1 MAESI
6 RRSYREFV
14 GAVADVLDS
23 LDIEY
28 GIADSF
34 ASSQYGE
41 PRQTLDVDLTLHL
54 QPADADRF
62 AAAFDTIQM
71 AADAY
76 AIRETYTYTTPLP
89 FGVIDYANGWK
100 ADCYFLRNTA
110 YDRAAF
116 VRRLEWPFAEAKCG
130 QVWLYAPEDVIL
142 MKLVYY
148 RMSQGVST
156 KHLRDITTMLTNR
169 RNWGQA
175 LDLNYLNQ
183 WALQLQVMEY
193 WQKLW
198 DDAAITGVAGVD
210 R

>member
-14 GAVADVLDS
+14 GAVADALDG
-23 LDIEY
+23 LNIEY
-28 GIADSF
+28 GIAGSF

-54 QPADADRF
+54 QPIDADRF
-62 AAAFDTIQM
+62 AVAFDALQM

-76 AIRETYTYTTPLP
+76 AIRETYTYTSPLP

-116 VRRLEWPFAEAKCG
+116 ARRVEWPFPEARRDK
-130 QVWLYAPEDVIL
+130 VWLYAPEDVIL

-156 KHLRDITTMLTNR
+156 KHLRDITAMLANK
-169 RNWGQA
+169 RNWRQM
-175 LDLNYLNQ
+175 LDLNYLTK
-183 WALQLQVMEY
+183 WGAQLQVLEY
-193 WQKLW
+193 WKKLW
-198 DDAAITGVAGVD
+198 DDASVEE
-210 R
+210 

>member
-23 LDIEY
+23 LNIEY
-28 GIADSF
+28 GIAGSF

-54 QPADADRF
+54 QPVDADRF
-62 AAAFDTIQM
+62 AAAFEALQM

-76 AIRETYTYTTPLP
+76 AIRETYTYTAPLP

-100 ADCYFLRNTA
+100 ADCYFLLNTA

-116 VRRLEWPFAEAKCG
+116 ARRLQWPFAEAKRG

-156 KHLRDITTMLTNR
+156 KHLRDVTAMLANKS
-169 RNWGQA
+169 NWGQA
-175 LDLNYLNQ
+175 PDLNYLRQ
-183 WALQLQVMEY
+183 WAVQLQVLEI

-198 DDAAITGVAGVD
+198 QDAEATNQLG
-210 R
+210 

>member
-1 MAESI
+1 MVESI

-14 GAVADVLDS
+14 GAVADALGD

-28 GIADSF
+28 GIAGSF

-54 QPADADRF
+54 QPVDVDRF
-62 AAAFDTIQM
+62 AAAFDAIQM

-110 YDRAAF
+110 YDHAAF
-116 VRRLEWPFAEAKCG
+116 ARRLEWPFAEARRGK
-130 QVWLYAPEDVIL
+130 VWLYAPEDVIL

-148 RMSQGVST
+148 HMSQGVST
-156 KHLRDITTMLTNR
+156 KHLRDITAMLANR
-169 RNWGQA
+169 QNWRQM
-175 LDLNYLNQ
+175 LDLNYLSL
-183 WALQLQVMEY
+183 WGARLQVMEY
-193 WQKLW
+193 WKKLW
-198 DDAAITGVAGVD
+198 DTASAEK
-210 R
+210 

>member
-14 GAVADVLDS
+14 GTVADVLDR
-23 LDIEY
+23 LNIEY
-28 GIADSF
+28 GIAGSF

-54 QPADADRF
+54 QPAEADRF
-62 AAAFDTIQM
+62 AAAFESVQM

-76 AIRETYTYTTPLP
+76 AIRETFGYTNPLP
-89 FGVIDYANGWK
+89 FGVIDFANGWK
-100 ADCYFLRNTA
+100 ADCYFLRKTA

-116 VRRLEWPFAEAKCG
+116 ARRLEWPYPEAKRG
-130 QVWLYAPEDVIL
+130 KVWLYAPEDVIL

-156 KHLRDITTMLTNR
+156 KHLRDITAMLVNMNR
-169 RNWGQA
+169 WIQP
-175 LDLNYLNQ
+175 LDVDYLSQ
-183 WALQLQVMEY
+183 WVAQLQVFEY
-193 WQKLW
+193 WNKLW
-198 DDAAITGVAGVD
+198 DDFQQKH
-210 R
+210 

>member
-14 GAVADVLDS
+14 GAVADTLDE

-28 GIADSF
+28 GIAGSF

-41 PRQTLDVDLTLHL
+41 PRQTLDVDLTLRL
-54 QPADADRF
+54 QPVDADRF
-62 AAAFDTIQM
+62 AAAFAAIQM

-76 AIRETYTYTTPLP
+76 AIRETYTYTAPLP

-100 ADCYFLRNTA
+100 ADCYFLRNTV

-116 VRRLEWPFAEAKCG
+116 ARRLEWPFAEAKRG
-130 QVWLYAPEDVIL
+130 KVWLYAPEDVIL
-142 MKLVYY
+142 MKLIYY
-148 RMSQGVST
+148 RLSQGVST
-156 KHLRDITTMLTNR
+156 KHLRDITAMLVNQRNR
-169 RNWGQA
+169 GRA
-175 LDLNYLNQ
+175 LDLDYLKQ
-183 WALQLQVMEY
+183 WAVQLQVMDY

-198 DDAAITGVAGVD
+198 DDALAEE
-210 R
+210 

>member
-14 GAVADVLDS
+14 GAVADTLDE
-23 LDIEY
+23 LNLEY
-28 GIADSF
+28 GIAGSF

-54 QPADADRF
+54 QPIDADRF
-62 AAAFDTIQM
+62 AAAFDALQM

-76 AIRETYTYTTPLP
+76 AIRETFTYTTPLP

-116 VRRLEWPFAEAKCG
+116 ARRLEWPFAEAKRG
-130 QVWLYAPEDVIL
+130 KVWLYAPEDVIL

-148 RMSQGVST
+148 QMSQGVST
-156 KHLRDITTMLTNR
+156 KHLRDITAMLANK
-169 RNWGQA
+169 RNWRQA
-175 LDLNYLNQ
+175 LDLSYLTH
-183 WALQLQVMEY
+183 WGAQLQVLDY
-193 WQKLW
+193 WKNLW
-198 DDAAITGVAGVD
+198 GDATAKN
-210 R
+210 

>member
-14 GAVADVLDS
+14 GAVADALDD
-23 LDIEY
+23 LNIEY
-28 GIADSF
+28 GIAGSF

-54 QPADADRF
+54 QPVDADRF
-62 AAAFDTIQM
+62 AAAFDAIQM

-76 AIRETYTYTTPLP
+76 AIRETYAYTAPLP

-100 ADCYFLRNTA
+100 ADCYFLRSTA

-116 VRRLEWPFAEAKCG
+116 ARRVEWPFVEARRGK
-130 QVWLYAPEDVIL
+130 VWMYAPEDVIL

-148 RMSQGVST
+148 RLSQGVST
-156 KHLRDITTMLTNR
+156 KHLRDITAMLASR
-169 RNWGQA
+169 QIWKHS
-175 LDLNYLNQ
+175 LDLSYLNQ
-183 WALQLQVMEY
+183 WAVQLQVMEY

-198 DDAAITGVAGVD
+198 DDATVENA
-210 R
+210 